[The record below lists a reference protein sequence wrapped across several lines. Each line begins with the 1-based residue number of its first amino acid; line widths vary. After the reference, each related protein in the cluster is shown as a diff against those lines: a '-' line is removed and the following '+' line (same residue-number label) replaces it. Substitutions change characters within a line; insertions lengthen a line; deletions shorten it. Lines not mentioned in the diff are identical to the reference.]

1 MLILLLLYIIIFYTT
16 INSLVRQALYIITV
30 RKKQEKMCV
39 NANVNYILNQ
49 YDNLL

>member
-16 INSLVRQALYIITV
+16 INSLVRQALYIITL
-30 RKKQEKMCV
+30 KKQEKMCV
-39 NANVNYILNQ
+39 NANLNYILNQ